1 MVLLTFHISKGKLIL
16 YPVSTMPKIRSLYV
30 ETSVN
35 YCMVESRNTIR
46 VMALLES
53 FTSPNVKET
62 SISFFRMSLGR
73 VFYFNLK
80 LSKDFS

>member
-1 MVLLTFHISKGKLIL
+1 MLH
-16 YPVSTMPKIRSLYV
+16 PVSTMPKTRSLYV

-35 YCMVESRNTIR
+35 NCMVESRNTIR

-53 FTSPNVKET
+53 FTSPNVKGE
-62 SISFFRMSLGR
+62 SIFLMSLGR

-80 LSKDFS
+80 LSMDFS